1 MSGSSPGDV
10 AAGPRH
16 HEATKFPNDEDGARG
31 SPRGTASNEISRLPS
46 ADRDHCIET
55 GRQPAPMTRLVPVA
69 ELVAWRLALDL
80 LEAQG
85 TPGVVT
91 ADVSAALRR
100 RGWWVA

>member
-1 MSGSSPGDV
+1 MAV
-10 AAGPRH
+10 GPRH

-46 ADRDHCIET
+46 ADRDHRIGT
-55 GRQPAPMTRLVPVA
+55 GRQSAPVTRLVPVA

-91 ADVSAALRR
+91 DVDVAAALRR
-100 RGWWVA
+100 RGWWAP